1 MANMQGMNG
10 ADIQGNMFSLGYNS
24 MFNQPDASFQGQHQM
39 MQQTAMI
46 DGNSAAGGGMGPK
59 ARAAVAVGRRY
70 RTKKVCTLGQNCL
83 LCLAHNLQTQHLRR
97 NSSSFQHLGM
107 IEGVLD
113 GDELRQ
119 ENNPNGRPSSSSSS
133 SQYNSQLLCIL
144 VKVDETDYGSH
155 R

>member
-39 MQQTAMI
+39 MQQTAMM

-59 ARAAVAVGRRY
+59 AQSSGSGGSTVSDQKGLHPGA
-70 RTKKVCTLGQNCL
+70 KLFTLP
-83 LCLAHNLQTQHLRR
+83 AHNLQTQHLRR

-119 ENNPNGRPSSSSSS
+119 E
-133 SQYNSQLLCIL
+133 
-144 VKVDETDYGSH
+144 K
-155 R
+155 